1 MSFQQRGGFSLNRN
15 QKTDLVNALHNT
27 FNGSASVVIVHCV
40 GLTVAESTDL
50 RLKMREANCNFKVTK
65 NRITKIAL
73 KDTQHEEAI
82 SLFSGQTGVALSKDP
97 ITLAKTLV
105 NFQKKNDML
114 KIVGGVMDSKVLA
127 PEDVAKIATL
137 PTLDEARAKIAA
149 ILQTPAQQLI
159 SILLA
164 PGAKIANLAHAKSLK
179 KD

>member
-1 MSFQQRGGFSLNRN
+1 MNRKEKTEYVTSLKETLNNNAAMMIYHYQGLNVN
-15 QKTDLVNALHNT
+15 QLD
-27 FNGSASVVIVHCV
+27 
-40 GLTVAESTDL
+40 EL
-50 RLKMREANCNFKVTK
+50 RKNMREAGALLKVTK

-82 SLFSGQTGVALSKDP
+82 SLFQGQTGVALSKDP
-97 ITLAKTLV
+97 ISLAKTLV
-105 NFQKKNDML
+105 NFQKKNEML
-114 KIVGGVMDSKVLA
+114 KIVGGIMDSKVLA
-127 PEDVAKIATL
+127 PDEVAKIATL
-137 PTLDEARAKIAA
+137 PTLDEARAKIVG

>member
-1 MSFQQRGGFSLNRN
+1 MNREQKLNYVSSLKKSLNDNEAMMIYHYQGLNVNQLDDLRN
-15 QKTDLVNALHNT
+15 Q
-27 FNGSASVVIVHCV
+27 
-40 GLTVAESTDL
+40 
-50 RLKMREANCNFKVTK
+50 MREAGALLKVTK

-127 PEDVAKIATL
+127 PEDVAQIATL
-137 PTLDEARAKIAA
+137 PSMDEARAKIVG
-149 ILQTPAQQLI
+149 ILQTPAQQII

>member
-1 MSFQQRGGFSLNRN
+1 MNREQKSSYVSSLKESLNNNEAMMIYHYQGLNVNQLDDLRN
-15 QKTDLVNALHNT
+15 Q
-27 FNGSASVVIVHCV
+27 
-40 GLTVAESTDL
+40 
-50 RLKMREANCNFKVTK
+50 MREAGALLKVTK

>member
-1 MSFQQRGGFSLNRN
+1 MNREQKSSYVSSLKESLNNNEAMMIYHYHGLNVNQLDDLRN
-15 QKTDLVNALHNT
+15 Q
-27 FNGSASVVIVHCV
+27 
-40 GLTVAESTDL
+40 
-50 RLKMREANCNFKVTK
+50 MREAGALLKVTK

-105 NFQKKNDML
+105 NFQKKNAML
-114 KIVGGVMDSKVLA
+114 KILGGVMDSKVLA

-137 PTLDEARAKIAA
+137 PTLDEARAKIAV

>member
-1 MSFQQRGGFSLNRN
+1 MNREQKTNYVSSLKESLNNNEAMMIYHYQGLNVNQLDDLRN
-15 QKTDLVNALHNT
+15 Q
-27 FNGSASVVIVHCV
+27 
-40 GLTVAESTDL
+40 
-50 RLKMREANCNFKVTK
+50 MREAGALLKVTK

-137 PTLDEARAKIAA
+137 PTLDEARAKMVA

>member
-1 MSFQQRGGFSLNRN
+1 MNRKE
-15 QKTDLVNALHNT
+15 KTDYVTSLKETLNENAAMMIYHYQGLNVNQLD
-27 FNGSASVVIVHCV
+27 
-40 GLTVAESTDL
+40 EL
-50 RLKMREANCNFKVTK
+50 RKNMREAGALLKVTK

-82 SLFSGQTGVALSKDP
+82 SLFQGQTGVALSKDP
-97 ITLAKTLV
+97 ISLAKTLV
-105 NFQKKNDML
+105 NFQKKNEML
-114 KIVGGVMDSKVLA
+114 KIVGGIMDSKVLA
-127 PEDVAKIATL
+127 PDEVAKIATL
-137 PTLDEARAKIAA
+137 PTLDEARAKIVG

>member
-1 MSFQQRGGFSLNRN
+1 MNRKE
-15 QKTDLVNALHNT
+15 KTDYVNSLKVTLNENAAMMIYHYQ
-27 FNGSASVVIVHCV
+27 
-40 GLTVAESTDL
+40 GLNVNQLDEL
-50 RLKMREANCNFKVTK
+50 RKNMREAGALLKVTK

-82 SLFSGQTGVALSKDP
+82 SLFQGQTGVALSKDP
-97 ITLAKTLV
+97 ISLAKTLV
-105 NFQKKNDML
+105 NFQKKNEML
-114 KIVGGVMDSKVLA
+114 KIVGGIMDSKVLA
-127 PEDVAKIATL
+127 PDEVAKIATL
-137 PTLDEARAKIAA
+137 PTLDDARAKIVG

>member
-1 MSFQQRGGFSLNRN
+1 MNREQKSSYVSSLKESLNNNEAMMIYHYHGLNVNQLDDLRN
-15 QKTDLVNALHNT
+15 Q
-27 FNGSASVVIVHCV
+27 
-40 GLTVAESTDL
+40 
-50 RLKMREANCNFKVTK
+50 MREAGALLKVTK

-105 NFQKKNDML
+105 NFQKKNAML

-137 PTLDEARAKIAA
+137 PTLDEARAKIAV

>member
-1 MSFQQRGGFSLNRN
+1 MNKEQKINYINTLKQTLNENAAMMIYHYQGLNVN
-15 QKTDLVNALHNT
+15 QLD
-27 FNGSASVVIVHCV
+27 
-40 GLTVAESTDL
+40 EL
-50 RLKMREANCNFKVTK
+50 RKKMREAGALLKVTK

-73 KDTQHEEAI
+73 KDTQHQEAI

-105 NFQKKNDML
+105 NFQKNNEML
-114 KIVGGVMDSKVLA
+114 KIIGGVMDTKVLA

-137 PTLDEARAKIAA
+137 PTISEARAKIVG
-149 ILQTPAQQLI
+149 ILQAPAQKII

>member
-1 MSFQQRGGFSLNRN
+1 MNREQKSNYVSSLKESLNNNEAMMIYHYQGLNVNQLDGLRN
-15 QKTDLVNALHNT
+15 Q
-27 FNGSASVVIVHCV
+27 
-40 GLTVAESTDL
+40 
-50 RLKMREANCNFKVTK
+50 MREAGALLKVTK

-137 PTLDEARAKIAA
+137 PTLDEARAKIVG
-149 ILQTPAQQLI
+149 ILQTPAQQI
-159 SILLA
+159 VSILLA

-179 KD
+179 ID

>member
-1 MSFQQRGGFSLNRN
+1 MNKEQKINYINTLKQTLNDNAAMMIYHYQGLNVN
-15 QKTDLVNALHNT
+15 QLD
-27 FNGSASVVIVHCV
+27 
-40 GLTVAESTDL
+40 EL
-50 RLKMREANCNFKVTK
+50 RKKMREAGALLKVTK

-73 KDTQHEEAI
+73 KDTQHQEAI

-105 NFQKKNDML
+105 NFQKNNEML
-114 KIVGGVMDSKVLA
+114 KIIGGVMDTKVLA

-137 PTLDEARAKIAA
+137 PTLSEARAKIVG
-149 ILQTPAQQLI
+149 ILQAPAQKII

>member
-1 MSFQQRGGFSLNRN
+1 MKREDKTSYVNSLKEFLNN
-15 QKTDLVNALHNT
+15 NEAMMIYHYQ
-27 FNGSASVVIVHCV
+27 
-40 GLTVAESTDL
+40 GLNVTQLDEL
-50 RLKMREANCNFKVTK
+50 RKNMREAGAMLKVTK

-73 KDTQHEEAI
+73 KGTQHEEAI
-82 SLFSGQTGVALSKDP
+82 SLFQGQTGVALSKDP

-105 NFQKKNDML
+105 SFQKKNEML
-114 KIVGGVMDSKVLA
+114 KIVGGIMDSKVLA

-137 PTLDEARAKIAA
+137 PTLDEARAKIVG

-179 KD
+179 KI

>member
-1 MSFQQRGGFSLNRN
+1 MNREQKSNYVSSLKESLNNNEAMMIYHYQGLNVNQLDDLRN
-15 QKTDLVNALHNT
+15 Q
-27 FNGSASVVIVHCV
+27 
-40 GLTVAESTDL
+40 
-50 RLKMREANCNFKVTK
+50 MREAGALLKVTK

>member
-1 MSFQQRGGFSLNRN
+1 MNREQKSNYVSSLKESLNNNEAMMIYHYQGLNVNQLDDLRN
-15 QKTDLVNALHNT
+15 Q
-27 FNGSASVVIVHCV
+27 
-40 GLTVAESTDL
+40 
-50 RLKMREANCNFKVTK
+50 MREAGALLKVTK

-164 PGAKIANLAHAKSLK
+164 PGTKIANLEHAKSLK

>member
-1 MSFQQRGGFSLNRN
+1 MNREQKSSYVSSLKESLNNNEAMMIYHYHGLNVNQLDDLRN
-15 QKTDLVNALHNT
+15 Q
-27 FNGSASVVIVHCV
+27 
-40 GLTVAESTDL
+40 
-50 RLKMREANCNFKVTK
+50 MREAGALLKVTK

-137 PTLDEARAKIAA
+137 PTLDEARAKIAV

>member
-1 MSFQQRGGFSLNRN
+1 MNRKEKTEYVTSLKETLNNNAAMMIYHYQGLNVN
-15 QKTDLVNALHNT
+15 QLD
-27 FNGSASVVIVHCV
+27 
-40 GLTVAESTDL
+40 EL
-50 RLKMREANCNFKVTK
+50 RKNMREAGALLKVTK

-82 SLFSGQTGVALSKDP
+82 SLFQGQTGVALSKDP
-97 ITLAKTLV
+97 ISLAKTLV
-105 NFQKKNDML
+105 NFQKKNEML
-114 KIVGGVMDSKVLA
+114 KIVGGIMDSKVLA
-127 PEDVAKIATL
+127 PDDVAKIATL
-137 PTLDEARAKIAA
+137 PSLDEARAKIVG

>member
-1 MSFQQRGGFSLNRN
+1 MNREQKSNYVSSLKESLNNNEAMMIYHYQGLNVN
-15 QKTDLVNALHNT
+15 QLD
-27 FNGSASVVIVHCV
+27 
-40 GLTVAESTDL
+40 DL
-50 RLKMREANCNFKVTK
+50 RSQMRDAGALLKVTK

-127 PEDVAKIATL
+127 PEDVAQIATL
-137 PTLDEARAKIAA
+137 PTLDEARAKIVG

>member
-1 MSFQQRGGFSLNRN
+1 MNREQKSNYVSSLKESLNNNEAMMIYHYHGLNVNQLDDLRN
-15 QKTDLVNALHNT
+15 Q
-27 FNGSASVVIVHCV
+27 
-40 GLTVAESTDL
+40 
-50 RLKMREANCNFKVTK
+50 MREAG
-65 NRITKIAL
+65 AL

>member
-1 MSFQQRGGFSLNRN
+1 LNVNQLDDLRN
-15 QKTDLVNALHNT
+15 Q
-27 FNGSASVVIVHCV
+27 
-40 GLTVAESTDL
+40 
-50 RLKMREANCNFKVTK
+50 MREAGALLKVTK

>member
-1 MSFQQRGGFSLNRN
+1 MNRKEKTEYVSSLKETLNNNAAMMIYHYQGLNVN
-15 QKTDLVNALHNT
+15 QLD
-27 FNGSASVVIVHCV
+27 
-40 GLTVAESTDL
+40 EL
-50 RLKMREANCNFKVTK
+50 RKNMREAGALLKVTK

-82 SLFSGQTGVALSKDP
+82 SLFQGQTGVALSKDP
-97 ITLAKTLV
+97 ISLAKTLV
-105 NFQKKNDML
+105 NFQKKNEML
-114 KIVGGVMDSKVLA
+114 KIVGGIMDSKVLA
-127 PEDVAKIATL
+127 PDDVAKIATL
-137 PTLDEARAKIAA
+137 PTLDEARAKIVG

>member
-1 MSFQQRGGFSLNRN
+1 MNREQKSSYVSSLKESLNNNEAMMIYHYHGLNVNQLDDLRN
-15 QKTDLVNALHNT
+15 Q
-27 FNGSASVVIVHCV
+27 
-40 GLTVAESTDL
+40 
-50 RLKMREANCNFKVTK
+50 MREAGALLKVTK

-105 NFQKKNDML
+105 NFQKKNAML
-114 KIVGGVMDSKVLA
+114 KILGGVMDSKVLA
-127 PEDVAKIATL
+127 PEDVAEIATL

>member
-1 MSFQQRGGFSLNRN
+1 MNREQKTNYVSSLKESLNNNEAMMIYHYQGLNVNQLDDLRN
-15 QKTDLVNALHNT
+15 Q
-27 FNGSASVVIVHCV
+27 
-40 GLTVAESTDL
+40 
-50 RLKMREANCNFKVTK
+50 MREAGALLKVTK

-149 ILQTPAQQLI
+149 ILQSPAQKLI

-164 PGAKIANLAHAKSLK
+164 PGAKIANLAHAKRKK

>member
-1 MSFQQRGGFSLNRN
+1 MNREQKSNYVSSLKESLNNNEAMMIYHYQGLNVNQLDDLRN
-15 QKTDLVNALHNT
+15 Q
-27 FNGSASVVIVHCV
+27 
-40 GLTVAESTDL
+40 
-50 RLKMREANCNFKVTK
+50 MREAGALLKVTK

-105 NFQKKNDML
+105 NFQKKNAML

>member
-1 MSFQQRGGFSLNRN
+1 MNRKEKTEYVTSLKETLNNNAAMMIYHYQGLNVN
-15 QKTDLVNALHNT
+15 QLD
-27 FNGSASVVIVHCV
+27 
-40 GLTVAESTDL
+40 EL
-50 RLKMREANCNFKVTK
+50 RKNMREAGALLKVTK

-82 SLFSGQTGVALSKDP
+82 SLFQGQTGVALSKDP
-97 ITLAKTLV
+97 ISLAKTLV
-105 NFQKKNDML
+105 NFQKKNEML
-114 KIVGGVMDSKVLA
+114 KIVGGIMDSRVLA
-127 PEDVAKIATL
+127 PDDVAKIATL
-137 PTLDEARAKIAA
+137 PTLDEARAKIVG

>member
-1 MSFQQRGGFSLNRN
+1 MNREQKSSYVSSLKESLNNNEAMMIYHYHGLNVNQLDDLRN
-15 QKTDLVNALHNT
+15 Q
-27 FNGSASVVIVHCV
+27 
-40 GLTVAESTDL
+40 
-50 RLKMREANCNFKVTK
+50 MRESGALLKVTK

-105 NFQKKNDML
+105 NFQKKNAML

>member
-1 MSFQQRGGFSLNRN
+1 MNREQKSNYVSSLKESLNNNEAMMIYHYQGLNVNQLDDLRN
-15 QKTDLVNALHNT
+15 Q
-27 FNGSASVVIVHCV
+27 
-40 GLTVAESTDL
+40 
-50 RLKMREANCNFKVTK
+50 MREAGALLKVTK

-149 ILQTPAQQLI
+149 ILQSPAQKLI

>member
-1 MSFQQRGGFSLNRN
+1 MNREQKLNYVSSLKESLNNNEAMMIYHYQGLNVNQLDDLRN
-15 QKTDLVNALHNT
+15 Q
-27 FNGSASVVIVHCV
+27 
-40 GLTVAESTDL
+40 
-50 RLKMREANCNFKVTK
+50 MREAGALLKVTK

-137 PTLDEARAKIAA
+137 PTLDEARAKIVG

-164 PGAKIANLAHAKSLK
+164 PGEKIANLAHAKSLK

>member
-1 MSFQQRGGFSLNRN
+1 MNRKEKTEYVTSLKETLNDNAAMMIYHYQGLNVN
-15 QKTDLVNALHNT
+15 QLD
-27 FNGSASVVIVHCV
+27 
-40 GLTVAESTDL
+40 EL
-50 RLKMREANCNFKVTK
+50 RKNMREAGALLKVTK

-82 SLFSGQTGVALSKDP
+82 SLFQGQTGVALSKDP
-97 ITLAKTLV
+97 ISLAKTLV
-105 NFQKKNDML
+105 NFQKKNEML
-114 KIVGGVMDSKVLA
+114 KIVGGIMDSKVLA
-127 PEDVAKIATL
+127 PDDVAKIATL
-137 PTLDEARAKIAA
+137 PTLDEARAKIVG

>member
-1 MSFQQRGGFSLNRN
+1 MNREQKSNYVSSWKESLNNNEAMMIYHYQGLNVNQLDDLRN
-15 QKTDLVNALHNT
+15 Q
-27 FNGSASVVIVHCV
+27 
-40 GLTVAESTDL
+40 
-50 RLKMREANCNFKVTK
+50 MREAGALLKVTK

>member
-1 MSFQQRGGFSLNRN
+1 MNREQKTNYVSSLKESLNNNEAMMIYHYQGLNVNQLDDLRN
-15 QKTDLVNALHNT
+15 Q
-27 FNGSASVVIVHCV
+27 
-40 GLTVAESTDL
+40 
-50 RLKMREANCNFKVTK
+50 MREAGALFKVTK

-137 PTLDEARAKIAA
+137 PTLDEARAKIVA

>member
-1 MSFQQRGGFSLNRN
+1 MNREQKSNYVSSLKESLNNNEAMMIYHYHGLNVNQLDDLRN
-15 QKTDLVNALHNT
+15 Q
-27 FNGSASVVIVHCV
+27 
-40 GLTVAESTDL
+40 
-50 RLKMREANCNFKVTK
+50 MREAGALLKVTK